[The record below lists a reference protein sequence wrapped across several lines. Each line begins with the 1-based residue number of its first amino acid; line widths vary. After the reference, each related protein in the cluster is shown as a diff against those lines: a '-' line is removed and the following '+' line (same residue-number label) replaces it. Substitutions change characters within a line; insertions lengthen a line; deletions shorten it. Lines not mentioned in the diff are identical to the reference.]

1 MMFLVAAVP
10 YRKESYINNEDE
22 TVPELVPR
30 RQQPLTT
37 NLERLGQGKEQ
48 LKLYVQERAAER
60 KAASNVPQP
69 KLPMVAREELLLRQL
84 ERHRKESIPTRPT
97 APTKLEIQ
105 QGLESLSKN
114 LRTDGKIFSA
124 MAKERKGNPK
134 FWDPKELPEGSDPAR
149 VYPSKHELAKHTE
162 FGKPHLNHAYN
173 VLPELAQ
180 VIYLLFKSNVLGE
193 EDEENIKIIYP
204 DSRKLRAEMERLRH
218 RDFRALT
225 FFNFHGEGQPDI
237 NRKREEMRLACLLH
251 YDLDLAAVQRY
262 CGGRF
267 TGSHRRVE
275 EMMYWLRYVVCE
287 DTFTQL
293 MPGYIDGIPNRL
305 VADVPYSEFR
315 LYKKRGNQ
323 KNVDKLPELVKKQV
337 VREDARDISFVFPA
351 WAADFIP
358 HVGLIPVGIATPKH
372 KKPRMY
378 RHGTLKLGP
387 ESQPVN
393 TIVVPETE
401 PEIRYATV
409 FVEHCQYLWRMRA
422 TFPGQ
427 RIEG

>member
-1 MMFLVAAVP
+1 MMFLVAAAP
-10 YRKESYINNEDE
+10 YRKQNYINEEDE

-30 RQQPLTT
+30 RQQPSTT
-37 NLERLGQGKEQ
+37 NLERLGQGREQ

-84 ERHRKESIPTRPT
+84 ERHRKESIPTKPT

-193 EDEENIKIIYP
+193 EDEENIKNIYP
-204 DSRKLRAEMERLRH
+204 DSRKLRAEMERL
-218 RDFRALT
+218 
-225 FFNFHGEGQPDI
+225 
-237 NRKREEMRLACLLH
+237 
-251 YDLDLAAVQRY
+251 
-262 CGGRF
+262 
-267 TGSHRRVE
+267 
-275 EMMYWLRYVVCE
+275 
-287 DTFTQL
+287 
-293 MPGYIDGIPNRL
+293 
-305 VADVPYSEFR
+305 
-315 LYKKRGNQ
+315 
-323 KNVDKLPELVKKQV
+323 
-337 VREDARDISFVFPA
+337 
-351 WAADFIP
+351 
-358 HVGLIPVGIATPKH
+358 
-372 KKPRMY
+372 
-378 RHGTLKLGP
+378 
-387 ESQPVN
+387 
-393 TIVVPETE
+393 
-401 PEIRYATV
+401 
-409 FVEHCQYLWRMRA
+409 
-422 TFPGQ
+422 
-427 RIEG
+427 